1 MNISDSFTTHF
12 ISEDELSETK
22 TLQFIQNMYKY
33 SIVKHIASTNN
44 SYVYHLPNI
53 NKVIKC
59 FSMDKDNIDYEYE
72 LNVRLLNYTFAK
84 DENLSLAKPE
94 EIFYIQPINFNKIYC
109 CLVLPFYNYNLETFE
124 SKGELKKCSFET
136 KRVFI
141 DQLIKGIEQLH
152 KLGFYHGDL
161 KLKNI
166 CINFETNDSKS
177 KNELKIIDFGCSS
190 FYSLYESRFILKNS
204 TTYTT
209 PIQLVNH
216 LNSFNKNCTC
226 FNTNILCGYCVAE
239 TSYKNKLMKIL
250 IDKYNINILKGS
262 WIKNKDTDS
271 NNNLK
276 KDEKIEELIEED
288 CKLNDKFGVALIM
301 YFILTGQNF
310 FNNSSVLSLIQE
322 TLIFLNDPQK
332 FINEKIIKINDD
344 LDEEYL
350 DYFKSILF
358 DYLKNINKDTIE

>member
-1 MNISDSFTTHF
+1 
-12 ISEDELSETK
+12 
-22 TLQFIQNMYKY
+22 
-33 SIVKHIASTNN
+33 
-44 SYVYHLPNI
+44 
-53 NKVIKC
+53 
-59 FSMDKDNIDYEYE
+59 
-72 LNVRLLNYTFAK
+72 
-84 DENLSLAKPE
+84 
-94 EIFYIQPINFNKIYC
+94 
-109 CLVLPFYNYNLETFE
+109 
-124 SKGELKKCSFET
+124 
-136 KRVFI
+136 
-141 DQLIKGIEQLH
+141 
-152 KLGFYHGDL
+152 
-161 KLKNI
+161 
-166 CINFETNDSKS
+166 
-177 KNELKIIDFGCSS
+177 
-190 FYSLYESRFILKNS
+190 
-204 TTYTT
+204 
-209 PIQLVNH
+209 
-216 LNSFNKNCTC
+216 
-226 FNTNILCGYCVAE
+226 
-239 TSYKNKLMKIL
+239 MKIL